1 MILSTQVPS
10 TTVPITV
17 GNVLANNGG
26 SGADNLNGIA
36 VTAANTDVT
45 PQPQAH

>member
-1 MILSTQVPS
+1 
-10 TTVPITV
+10 VPITV

-45 PQPQAH
+45 PSLLLH